1 LASLAIKEK
10 KEIEKANKMRASEF
24 IAEEEREGWYSMPTP
39 HMRQQFDQ
47 WDQQKRGRN
56 ALTTMPLPKT
66 NSRYKVGPD
75 FVKDPTDP
83 SDLIRQPEVAK
94 LLGFPGGW
102 TDNKPVRLNPKM
114 IDPVNR
120 NVQLGPD
127 KIVQPGTEEYAELR
141 QRTNPITGRIRNAVN
156 ARIPKGP
163 SEPPSPE
170 HELRSNVFRNQTQD
184 KGKEA
189 TFPSD
194 QPRGYNIGD
203 TFRQKFRT

>member
-1 LASLAIKEK
+1 M
-10 KEIEKANKMRASEF
+10 NT
-24 IAEEEREGWYSMPTP
+24 PT
-39 HMRQQFDQ
+39 MQQQFDQ

-66 NSRYKVGPD
+66 DSRYTVGPD
-75 FVKDPTDP
+75 FVKDPPDP
-83 SDLIRQPEVAK
+83 ATLLRNPQVAK
-94 LLGFPGGW
+94 ELGFPGGW
-102 TDNKPVRLNPKM
+102 TDNKPVRMTRKM
-114 IDPVNR
+114 FDPNTG

-127 KIVQPGTEEYAELR
+127 KLVQPGTEEYAELQ

-194 QPRGYNIGD
+194 QPRGYRIGD
-203 TFRQKFRT
+203 PFRQKYRT

>member
-1 LASLAIKEK
+1 MASLAIKEK
-10 KEIEKANKMRASEF
+10 KEIEKANKVRAQEF
-24 IAEEEREGWYSMPTP
+24 ITEEEREEWYSMPTP
-39 HMRQQFDQ
+39 TMQQQFDQ

-66 NSRYKVGPD
+66 DSRYTVGPD
-75 FVKDPTDP
+75 FVKDPAAP
-83 SDLIRQPEVAK
+83 SDLIRNPQVAK
-94 LLGFPGGW
+94 ELGFPGGW
-102 TDNKPVRLNPKM
+102 TDNKPIRMTRKM
-114 IDPVNR
+114 FDPNTG

-127 KIVQPGTEEYAELR
+127 KLVQPGTEEYAELQ
-141 QRTNPITGRIRNAVN
+141 QRVNPITGRIRNAVN

-163 SEPPSPE
+163 SEPPNPE

-194 QPRGYNIGD
+194 QPRGYRIGD
-203 TFRQKFRT
+203 PFRQKYRT

>member
-1 LASLAIKEK
+1 
-10 KEIEKANKMRASEF
+10 MRAREF
-24 IAEEEREGWYSMPTP
+24 IKEEREEWYSMNTP
-39 HMRQQFDQ
+39 LMQQQFDQ

-66 NSRYKVGPD
+66 DSRYTVGPD
-75 FVKDPTDP
+75 FVKDPAAP
-83 SDLIRQPEVAK
+83 SDLIRNPQVAK
-94 LLGFPGGW
+94 ELGFPGGW
-102 TDNKPVRLNPKM
+102 TDNKPVRMTRKM
-114 IDPVNR
+114 LDPATG

-127 KIVQPGTEEYAELR
+127 KLVQPGTEEYAELQ
-141 QRTNPITGRIRNAVN
+141 QRVNPITGRIRNAVN

-194 QPRGYNIGD
+194 QPRGYRIGD
-203 TFRQKFRT
+203 PFRQKYRT

>member
-1 LASLAIKEK
+1 V
-10 KEIEKANKMRASEF
+10 RAREF
-24 IAEEEREGWYSMPTP
+24 IKVEREEWYSMNTP
-39 HMRQQFDQ
+39 LMQQQFDQ

-66 NSRYKVGPD
+66 DSRYTVGPD
-75 FVKDPTDP
+75 FVKDPAAP
-83 SDLIRQPEVAK
+83 SDLIRNPQVAK
-94 LLGFPGGW
+94 ELGFPGGW
-102 TDNKPVRLNPKM
+102 TDNKPVRMTRKM
-114 IDPVNR
+114 LDPATG

-127 KIVQPGTEEYAELR
+127 KLVQPGTEEYAELQ
-141 QRTNPITGRIRNAVN
+141 QRVNPITGRIRNAVN

-194 QPRGYNIGD
+194 QPRGYRIGD
-203 TFRQKFRT
+203 PFRQKYRT

>member
-1 LASLAIKEK
+1 
-10 KEIEKANKMRASEF
+10 MRAQEF
-24 IAEEEREGWYSMPTP
+24 ITEEEREEWYSMPTP
-39 HMRQQFDQ
+39 AMQQQFDQ

-66 NSRYKVGPD
+66 DSRYKVGPD
-75 FVKDPTDP
+75 FVKDPPDP
-83 SDLIRQPEVAK
+83 ATLLRNPQVAK
-94 LLGFPGGW
+94 ELGFPGGW
-102 TDNKPVRLNPKM
+102 TDNKPVRMTRKM
-114 IDPVNR
+114 FDPETG

-127 KIVQPGTEEYAELR
+127 KLVQPGTEEYTELR
-141 QRTNPITGRIRNAVN
+141 RRTNPITGRIRTAPN

-170 HELRSNVFRNQTQD
+170 HEKRSQREVPNMTRD

-194 QPRGYNIGD
+194 QPRGYSIGD
-203 TFRQKFRT
+203 TFRQKYRT

>member
-10 KEIEKANKMRASEF
+10 KEIEKANKVRAQEF
-24 IAEEEREGWYSMPTP
+24 ITEEEREEWYSMPTP
-39 HMRQQFDQ
+39 TMQQQFDQ

-66 NSRYKVGPD
+66 DSRYTVGPD
-75 FVKDPTDP
+75 FVTDP
-83 SDLIRQPEVAK
+83 PDPATLLRNPQVAK
-94 LLGFPGGW
+94 ELGFPGGW
-102 TDNKPVRLNPKM
+102 TDNKPVRMTRKM
-114 IDPVNR
+114 FDPATG

-127 KIVQPGTEEYAELR
+127 KLVPPGTEEYAELQ
-141 QRTNPITGRIRNAVN
+141 QRVNPITGRIRNAVN

-163 SEPPSPE
+163 SEPPNPE

-194 QPRGYNIGD
+194 QPRGYRIGD
-203 TFRQKFRT
+203 PFRQKYRT